1 MDKQAIL
8 EALLYTAGDEG
19 IDTKQL
25 LEILDI
31 TKPQLIELID
41 NYSSQGLEIHH
52 YGQTY
57 VLTTKK
63 DAANYIEK
71 LVQQKSNMK
80 LSQAAMET
88 LSIVAYNQPIT
99 RSDIELIRGINS
111 NGAVRTLVARGM
123 IEAKDVEHS
132 RSHHLYTTELFLNV
146 FGLETIED
154 LPTTEEDDEE
164 IEDFFSQ
171 LVNQKGE

>member
-41 NYSSQGLEIHH
+41 NYSSHGLEIHH

-63 DAANYIEK
+63 
-71 LVQQKSNMK
+71 
-80 LSQAAMET
+80 
-88 LSIVAYNQPIT
+88 
-99 RSDIELIRGINS
+99 RCC
-111 NGAVRTLVARGM
+111 
-123 IEAKDVEHS
+123 
-132 RSHHLYTTELFLNV
+132 
-146 FGLETIED
+146 
-154 LPTTEEDDEE
+154 
-164 IEDFFSQ
+164 
-171 LVNQKGE
+171 